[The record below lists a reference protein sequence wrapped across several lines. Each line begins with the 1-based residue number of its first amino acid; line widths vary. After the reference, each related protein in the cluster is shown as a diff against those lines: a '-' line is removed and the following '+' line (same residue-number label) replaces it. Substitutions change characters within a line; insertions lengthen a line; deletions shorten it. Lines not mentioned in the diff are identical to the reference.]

1 MDFMSE
7 ETDQPKYRW
16 PWLLLLLFLLG
27 LFLAVV
33 WMLAEA
39 KRTQR
44 LQRANPPPVTRPV
57 TN

>member
-1 MDFMSE
+1 MGE

-16 PWLLLLLFLLG
+16 PWLLLLLFVLG

-33 WMLAEA
+33 WMLAEV
-39 KRTQR
+39 KRTQQLR
-44 LQRANPPPVTRPV
+44 QANTPPPVTRPV